1 LVVAWGWFGLEMQVC
16 VAEGQ
21 EEGEHG
27 RGGGVQRERRW
38 CCSPSGLMAMEDD
51 DEAEETMIVVRMV
64 SRESIVGSTVDIDSN
79 SSMMS
84 RIAVY

>member
-1 LVVAWGWFGLEMQVC
+1 MQVC

-38 CCSPSGLMAMEDD
+38 CCLPD

-64 SRESIVGSTVDIDSN
+64 SRESIVGSTIDIDSN